1 MKMLLMIYDAD
12 FDEDVMKMLATQSV
26 AGYTKWERV
35 LGKGKRSDPRLG
47 DAVWPGYN
55 NAIAVVI
62 EDDVEDNIID
72 MVKSLHSKLGGKG
85 FAVFEFP
92 VSRMV

>member
-1 MKMLLMIYDAD
+1 MNMLLMIYDAD
-12 FDEDVMKMLATQSV
+12 FDEDVMEMLTIWSV

-35 LGKGKRSDPRLG
+35 LGKGKRSAPKLG
-47 DAVWPGYN
+47 DNVWPGYN

-62 EDDVEDNIID
+62 EDGAEENITGV
-72 MVKSLHSKLGGKG
+72 VKNLYDKLGGKG

>member
-1 MKMLLMIYDAD
+1 MNMLLMIYDAD
-12 FDEDVMKMLATQSV
+12 FDEDVMKMLATRSV

-35 LGKGKRSDPRLG
+35 LGKGKRSDPKLG

-55 NAIAVVI
+55 NAIAVVV
-62 EDDVEDNIID
+62 EDDVKDNITGV
-72 MVKSLHSKLGGKG
+72 VKSLHSKLGGKG